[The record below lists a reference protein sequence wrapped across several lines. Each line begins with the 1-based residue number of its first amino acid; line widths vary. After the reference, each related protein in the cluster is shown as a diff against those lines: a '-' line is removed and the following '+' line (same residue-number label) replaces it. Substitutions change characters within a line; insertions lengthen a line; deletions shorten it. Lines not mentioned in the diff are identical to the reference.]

1 MTVKTKERISS
12 ASDIGNI
19 TERLRIWHKSPR
31 KFVEQGLNV
40 KPEKWQIK
48 AMEAIRDNDRVA
60 IKSGHGVG
68 KSALLAWTILWWLL
82 TRHPAKIACTAPTS
96 HQLDDVLWGEVSKW
110 SRQLPEGL
118 KSLISV
124 TSEKVFLNADP
135 RQSFAVAR
143 TARKEK
149 PEAFQGFHSDNM
161 LFIADEASGVEPI
174 IFEVA
179 EGVMTEEG
187 AKTLLTGN
195 PTRTSGVFY
204 DCFHKMREYWKCLS
218 VPCKESTRV
227 KPLYYEQMEKKYG
240 IDSNVYRV
248 RVLGDFPRDDD
259 DSVIPLSAVEASI
272 GRDVQVPDS
281 EPVVWGLDVAR
292 FGSDKTALAIR
303 KGRILVG
310 KIDKWQGKD
319 LMQTCGI
326 IFNKY
331 EKAKKFKP
339 ECPKEILVDSIGIGA
354 GVVDR
359 LREMGLPARGVN
371 VAEAASIDTM
381 YNRLRDELW
390 FQVRDWFLSQEVAI
404 EDDEEL
410 IAELTTVKY
419 AYTNLGKLKVEAK
432 DEMKKRGLHSPDLAD
447 AVCLSF
453 AYQHSR
459 TYDTKLVYPPIGI
472 V

>member
-1 MTVKTKERISS
+1 
-12 ASDIGNI
+12 
-19 TERLRIWHKSPR
+19 
-31 KFVEQGLNV
+31 
-40 KPEKWQIK
+40 
-48 AMEAIRDNDRVA
+48 
-60 IKSGHGVG
+60 
-68 KSALLAWTILWWLL
+68 
-82 TRHPAKIACTAPTS
+82 
-96 HQLDDVLWGEVSKW
+96 
-110 SRQLPEGL
+110 
-118 KSLISV
+118 
-124 TSEKVFLNADP
+124 
-135 RQSFAVAR
+135 
-143 TARKEK
+143 
-149 PEAFQGFHSDNM
+149 
-161 LFIADEASGVEPI
+161 
-174 IFEVA
+174 
-179 EGVMTEEG
+179 
-187 AKTLLTGN
+187 
-195 PTRTSGVFY
+195 
-204 DCFHKMREYWKCLS
+204 
-218 VPCKESTRV
+218 
-227 KPLYYEQMEKKYG
+227 
-240 IDSNVYRV
+240 
-248 RVLGDFPRDDD
+248 
-259 DSVIPLSAVEASI
+259 
-272 GRDVQVPDS
+272 
-281 EPVVWGLDVAR
+281 VVWGLDVAR

-303 KGRILVG
+303 KGRRLVG

-331 EKAKKFKP
+331 EKAKKFKA